1 MPYRILLRRDYLE
14 NWNYNNPVLMT
25 GEPGYEIDTE
35 RIKIG
40 DGQSPWTALPYYSGI
55 TGATGAD
62 STVPGP
68 TGSIGITGPTG
79 STGPTGANS
88 TVPGPTGSSGAT
100 GATGPQG
107 STGPAGPTGQ
117 QGPTGPTGQQ
127 GPTGQGVTYKSYVAL
142 LSQGA
147 TGAPVA
153 TILENTLG
161 ESITWTRWNAGV
173 YYATITTDDFL
184 NAYCV
189 TPSESVQNS
198 NISFRYKI
206 IIQLFTGDVTN
217 KTLVLTTMNNTGTFA
232 DDLLNRQ
239 PVEIRIYP

>member
-55 TGATGAD
+55 TGATGAN

-68 TGSIGITGPTG
+68 TGSIGITGP
-79 STGPTGANS
+79 
-88 TVPGPTGSSGAT
+88 
-100 GATGPQG
+100 
-107 STGPAGPTGQ
+107 TGPAGPTGQ

-161 ESITWTRWNAGV
+161 ESITWTRFSDGV
-173 YYATITTDDFL
+173 YYATITTGNFL

-206 IIQLFTGDVTN
+206 IIQLFTSDVTN

-232 DDLLNRQ
+232 DDLLTRQ